1 MMEIPPLND
10 LEQPAPAPAAPV
22 HQPEAPA
29 ARRLSRPAIT
39 IVLAVA
45 ALLMVT
51 TALLV
56 TAPQEKAIKF
66 AEPKDARP
74 ANPAFLN
81 NPPPAP
87 TFPPPTSPEVEA
99 LLQAARRSNGRPAPG
114 ATAAT
119 AQVPPSPQN
128 PQPPDSSDAPG
139 TEPPIG
145 AYRPYY
151 RPTSPQQLQPAPS
164 PWQASFASSL
174 TGGSSSASAPPAN
187 LAFPQLTPPPPPATP
202 GKTEAVNDKP
212 STPPPPPI
220 APERST
226 VRPSPSH
233 PTVRTLRSGT
243 VLNLILLTSIQTQV
257 PGDAVAHLTADVYAA
272 DGSLVLPKGTRLIGS
287 YQSRVSLGDHRLAV
301 GWDRLVLPGGT
312 SFKIPSLPATSAD
325 GAAGVPGNV
334 NNHGLLVFGRAALL
348 SLINAGSQL
357 GQPRQARLGATYT
370 NGEIV
375 AGAST
380 QQLSQVSADYLN
392 RAVDASPTI
401 FIPAGQSLTAILP
414 YDLELS
420 Y

>member
-1 MMEIPPLND
+1 METPPQDNLD
-10 LEQPAPAPAAPV
+10 RAAAAPAAPV
-22 HQPEAPA
+22 HQIEAPA

-56 TAPQEKAIKF
+56 TAPQEKPIKF

-81 NPPPAP
+81 NPPPPP
-87 TFPPPTSPEVEA
+87 TLPPPPSPEVEA
-99 LLQAARRSNGRPAPG
+99 LLQAARRANKPPAAG
-114 ATAAT
+114 AV
-119 AQVPPSPQN
+119 AQASSPQASA
-128 PQPPDSSDAPG
+128 PDSPDGGP
-139 TEPPIG
+139 EPPVG

-151 RPTSPQQLQPAPS
+151 HPALPPQIQAAPA

-174 TGGSSSASAPPAN
+174 TGGSSSASAQPAG
-187 LAFPQLTPPPPPATP
+187 LAFPPMTPPPPPSAP
-202 GKTEAVNDKP
+202 VKTEAANDKAAAL
-212 STPPPPPI
+212 PPPAM
-220 APERST
+220 APERSS
-226 VRPSPSH
+226 VRPSPSR

-243 VLNLILLTSIQTQV
+243 VLNLILVTAIRTQV
-257 PGDAVAHLTADVYAA
+257 PGDAVAHLTADVYGD

-334 NNHGLLVFGRAALL
+334 NNHGFLLFGRAALL

-357 GQPRQARLGATYT
+357 GQPRQGRLGATYS

-392 RAVDASPTI
+392 RAVDVSPTI